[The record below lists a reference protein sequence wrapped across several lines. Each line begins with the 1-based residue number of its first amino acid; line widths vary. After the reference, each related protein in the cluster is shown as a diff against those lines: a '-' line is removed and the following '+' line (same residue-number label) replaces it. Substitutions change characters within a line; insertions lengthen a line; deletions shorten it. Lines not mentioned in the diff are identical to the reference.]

1 MLRRVLSLFLAMTL
15 LLSNMPVA
23 SFAEQLEVA
32 NEDTVIAQ
40 SDADLPDGN
49 GNTDESIEI
58 PESVGEDVV
67 LEQQDAPET
76 NESDV
81 TPILGGASDVE
92 AYGTADEDAENE
104 FVSVSGIYL
113 NESEIQLTI
122 TDKPIQLL
130 VIIEPENADNQTIA
144 WSSSNPDVADVMAGV
159 VTPLAVGEATVTAVS
174 EDGNFSASCLITV
187 TGSADLETYGEA
199 EDESSIRTSAVNG
212 TWGSQIQWYFDED
225 TGLLTI
231 GGNGDMP
238 DCNSGGTDAPWY
250 QYKSSIVKVEITDGI
265 TAIGENTF
273 RQYTTLEEVTLPDS
287 LVKIGTF
294 AFDGNTKLSSIQLNK
309 VETIGNSAFSNCAS
323 LGNVSLDSA
332 KTVGP
337 QAFVSCSALTSVTLG
352 SDSNRVELVGKQAFG
367 RCAALKT
374 VNFKNVKEL
383 GEESFTQSGLT
394 SADLSSVEIIGKKAF
409 SADTSLTS
417 VTFGNASIQIG
428 NQAFSRTGLISVDLP
443 GGATLDNYAFYNC
456 ASLTEVVL
464 GEGITAIPASCF
476 NGATS
481 LESVTI
487 PVSLQTVGANAFA
500 KCTKLKAAHYTG
512 TQAQWNNVT
521 VSAGN
526 DCLTALMKKGVSLDK
541 TEVTLAAGET
551 VTLTATAEGVIWNSS
566 NNTVATVENGV
577 VKAVAMGKATITATV
592 GEETAACVVTVNGVW
607 GDQIRWYFDEDTGL
621 LTIGGSGDMPDCNSG
636 GTDAPWYQY
645 KSSIVKVEITDGIT
659 AIGENT
665 FRQYTTLEEVTLPD
679 SLVKI
684 GTFAFDGNTK
694 LSSIQLN
701 KVETIG
707 NSAFSNCASLGNV
720 SLDSAK
726 TVGPQ
731 AFVSCSAL
739 TSVTL
744 GSDSNRVELVG
755 KQAFGRC
762 AALKTVNFKNVKELG
777 EESFTQSGLT
787 SADLSSVEIIGKK
800 AFSADT
806 SLTSVTFGNAS
817 IQIGNQA
824 FSRTGL
830 ISVDLPGGATL
841 DNYAF
846 YNCASLTEV
855 VLGEGITAIPASCF
869 NGATA
874 LESVTIP
881 VSLQTVGANAFAKCT
896 KLKAAHYAGT
906 QAQWNNVTVNAGND
920 CLTALMDRRNIAVTG
935 ISLDKA
941 ELELKLKD
949 EPEQLVATI
958 TPNDAT
964 NTSVV
969 WTSNNE
975 KVATV
980 DAVGKVTPIEVG
992 EAVITATTNDG
1003 GFQASC
1009 KVRVIAADSESGN
1022 IDLTKFQFSLYSAE
1036 MADSICADISLT
1048 VRQTEDGSY
1057 ALYAPSYAVEYT
1069 TDAKSIMVQA
1079 PEDFQT
1085 PFTVTYTSW
1094 AGGVEHEETV
1104 HSENGT
1110 VNITGYYD
1118 GWGKNTSGLVDGAP
1132 ALKYSDFSFSFEGS
1146 SNSVSL
1152 SFSLYNSLREIIVEN
1167 QETYDRLGNI
1177 TRTDASTYEV
1187 HLVRNESYKIYVS
1200 GGFRQIFA
1208 DSNCS
1213 ISNGVDT
1220 QQSVRAAEIIY
1231 TPGEETSKDFEI
1243 RITSRES
1250 SYGIAEGVYKLHIIV
1265 DDPPEAKPVFEKY
1278 IYTLNGIE
1286 YEAVND
1292 SGTYNIPRIT
1302 QYDKLSI
1309 KAVVSNVGDDTVY
1322 HWTRWN
1328 TALEE
1333 NEATIKVDTTSSR
1346 KDSYQFKCR
1355 LTLSSGYEY
1364 KLPDIC
1370 VVFLDIV
1377 NIPPPAIL
1385 TQPVGGEYPI
1395 GAQVSLSVLTAYP
1408 EEGIPQFQWYS
1419 CDDENGSNA
1428 QAIKDATDSTRRL
1441 DGYLSGYVA
1450 PSDEVGTKW
1459 YYCEIN
1465 SYYFNDQVYPKV
1477 KTSCVKVEIVKNKL
1491 PLDGEGTS
1499 DKPYLITSAD
1509 DLIAIREAVAD
1520 GNAFVGQHFEFEK
1533 DVTLPNDWQPIGCTK
1548 DGSNLIDKGNN
1559 LNAFS
1564 GIIDGAGH
1572 TLTIPAG
1579 GLPLLGYV
1587 WNASVS
1593 NLNIYGS
1600 QIDGY
1605 GLVNSYHGYGLD
1617 GTAIVIDNVTLK
1629 TGTQT
1634 KKAGLIGA
1642 ELNSENAF
1650 GGASASCTVT
1660 IRNCTVEDG
1669 VVIGYG
1675 KDQSMIGAIAG
1686 RLHGVIENCKSGAT
1700 VYGVNYVGGILG
1712 CRDNALGLC
1721 SVSGCTFDGSVVA
1734 SGDHAG
1740 GIVGGG
1746 YTNQTAPNGIK
1757 VTANNNTVTGSIT
1770 GHDKVG
1776 GILGGDTYVAQ
1787 AWNAYSLKVNNF
1799 SGTVSATG
1807 GKYVGGIIGYYKS
1820 LNKWDDILGN
1830 TYSNTDKGIG
1840 FVLYVDTSCETAT
1853 GMDGTVLFN
1862 SGNGTDGLPPV
1873 DGCAWRANHNRT
1885 DDPLGADADK
1895 LCRVA
1900 GGSTE
1905 PICYELTASGTYKT
1919 EYTVGDELDLTGIVL
1934 TASWSNGTTT
1944 DVALSDVTVEGYDQN
1959 KVGIQTITLKYGD
1972 AVAYI
1977 TVTVKP
1983 ESVKITVS
1991 VSILGDEKHGAV
2003 DEPHGLARGGLT
2015 AWAEDTSVEAD
2026 TTETVWDVLQR
2037 VAKSKDIELDAF
2049 YSEQYG
2055 SYYIRGVNGLSE
2067 KDNGENSGWMYTV
2080 NGKHPEV
2087 GVSARFVNENDQII
2101 LHYTDDYTYEED
2113 GENYGKEPP
2122 VTPKP
2127 DKTNATELL
2136 SGKSTTLKVLGKNG
2150 KVLGKNDIT
2159 WTLKDPQDSIYATI
2173 SATGTVKAKTVLT
2186 KHDVAFVGTLKGS
2199 YEGTVEQV
2207 VTILPKVTQVEIV
2220 KDGENVT
2227 GKTLSL
2233 NAVEEETLTL
2243 TAKVYPDELAQ
2254 EVTWKS
2260 SNTKIAQIDAEGTV
2274 SFAGKTGTVTV
2285 TATST
2290 DGSRISAT
2298 VKLQVGVLTKSVTIG
2313 EPADH
2318 TLRSGKSLTLKATTD
2333 PVKPTVSGVTF
2344 KLVNAS
2350 DSAYVSVSTSGKVS
2364 AKTVNEPHVVK
2375 IYAVSKDAAA
2385 VESKEIT
2392 LTILPKNV
2400 QSLILKSG
2408 DKYVTNG
2415 KVVRN
2420 VNEELTLKAYTLD
2433 TTDGAVEETRDV
2445 TWTSSNTKVAT
2456 IDETGKVTCVKTGTV
2471 KLTATADKKTKAA
2484 VTLKVT
2490 NLVNGI
2496 TIETK
2501 NDKDAMVVASGKS
2514 LALKATVQPANASQ
2528 KAVTW
2533 SMVSGSRYAKIS
2545 SSGVVSANKGL
2556 TSPVTVTVKAV
2567 AKDGS
2572 GMEAT
2577 QEITINPV
2585 ALGVTISDVNHERT
2599 TGTLVWNMTEAD
2611 NIQFSANVYPVKA
2624 VQAVTWKSSNAKI
2637 AAVDGTG
2644 KVTCYKAGTVT
2655 ITATAKDGSGK
2666 KASFKLN
2673 IIKKLKSLTLEDQ
2686 TVEGGKSLQLKAIL
2700 DPVDPTNKKLTWT
2713 VSSNNVGAKISSS
2726 GKLTTK
2732 KVTKD
2737 TKVMVTVSSNDGTG
2751 LTVTC
2756 FVTIT
2761 PSVKK

>member
-1 MLRRVLSLFLAMTL
+1 M
-15 LLSNMPVA
+15 
-23 SFAEQLEVA
+23 
-32 NEDTVIAQ
+32 
-40 SDADLPDGN
+40 
-49 GNTDESIEI
+49 SI
-58 PESVGEDVV
+58 
-67 LEQQDAPET
+67 T
-76 NESDV
+76 
-81 TPILGGASDVE
+81 
-92 AYGTADEDAENE
+92 
-104 FVSVSGIYL
+104 
-113 NESEIQLTI
+113 
-122 TDKPIQLL
+122 
-130 VIIEPENADNQTIA
+130 
-144 WSSSNPDVADVMAGV
+144 
-159 VTPLAVGEATVTAVS
+159 
-174 EDGNFSASCLITV
+174 
-187 TGSADLETYGEA
+187 
-199 EDESSIRTSAVNG
+199 
-212 TWGSQIQWYFDED
+212 
-225 TGLLTI
+225 
-231 GGNGDMP
+231 
-238 DCNSGGTDAPWY
+238 
-250 QYKSSIVKVEITDGI
+250 
-265 TAIGENTF
+265 
-273 RQYTTLEEVTLPDS
+273 
-287 LVKIGTF
+287 
-294 AFDGNTKLSSIQLNK
+294 
-309 VETIGNSAFSNCAS
+309 
-323 LGNVSLDSA
+323 
-332 KTVGP
+332 
-337 QAFVSCSALTSVTLG
+337 
-352 SDSNRVELVGKQAFG
+352 
-367 RCAALKT
+367 
-374 VNFKNVKEL
+374 
-383 GEESFTQSGLT
+383 
-394 SADLSSVEIIGKKAF
+394 
-409 SADTSLTS
+409 
-417 VTFGNASIQIG
+417 
-428 NQAFSRTGLISVDLP
+428 
-443 GGATLDNYAFYNC
+443 
-456 ASLTEVVL
+456 
-464 GEGITAIPASCF
+464 
-476 NGATS
+476 
-481 LESVTI
+481 
-487 PVSLQTVGANAFA
+487 
-500 KCTKLKAAHYTG
+500 
-512 TQAQWNNVT
+512 
-521 VSAGN
+521 
-526 DCLTALMKKGVSLDK
+526 
-541 TEVTLAAGET
+541 
-551 VTLTATAEGVIWNSS
+551 
-566 NNTVATVENGV
+566 
-577 VKAVAMGKATITATV
+577 
-592 GEETAACVVTVNGVW
+592 
-607 GDQIRWYFDEDTGL
+607 
-621 LTIGGSGDMPDCNSG
+621 
-636 GTDAPWYQY
+636 
-645 KSSIVKVEITDGIT
+645 
-659 AIGENT
+659 
-665 FRQYTTLEEVTLPD
+665 
-679 SLVKI
+679 
-684 GTFAFDGNTK
+684 
-694 LSSIQLN
+694 
-701 KVETIG
+701 
-707 NSAFSNCASLGNV
+707 
-720 SLDSAK
+720 
-726 TVGPQ
+726 
-731 AFVSCSAL
+731 
-739 TSVTL
+739 
-744 GSDSNRVELVG
+744 
-755 KQAFGRC
+755 
-762 AALKTVNFKNVKELG
+762 
-777 EESFTQSGLT
+777 
-787 SADLSSVEIIGKK
+787 
-800 AFSADT
+800 
-806 SLTSVTFGNAS
+806 
-817 IQIGNQA
+817 
-824 FSRTGL
+824 
-830 ISVDLPGGATL
+830 
-841 DNYAF
+841 
-846 YNCASLTEV
+846 
-855 VLGEGITAIPASCF
+855 
-869 NGATA
+869 
-874 LESVTIP
+874 
-881 VSLQTVGANAFAKCT
+881 
-896 KLKAAHYAGT
+896 
-906 QAQWNNVTVNAGND
+906 
-920 CLTALMDRRNIAVTG
+920 
-935 ISLDKA
+935 
-941 ELELKLKD
+941 
-949 EPEQLVATI
+949 
-958 TPNDAT
+958 
-964 NTSVV
+964 
-969 WTSNNE
+969 
-975 KVATV
+975 
-980 DAVGKVTPIEVG
+980 
-992 EAVITATTNDG
+992 
-1003 GFQASC
+1003 
-1009 KVRVIAADSESGN
+1009 
-1022 IDLTKFQFSLYSAE
+1022 
-1036 MADSICADISLT
+1036 
-1048 VRQTEDGSY
+1048 
-1057 ALYAPSYAVEYT
+1057 
-1069 TDAKSIMVQA
+1069 VQA

-1085 PFTVTYTSW
+1085 QFSVTYTSW
-1094 AGGVEHEETV
+1094 AGGTEHEETV
-1104 HSENGT
+1104 QSENGT
-1110 VNITGYYD
+1110 VCITGYYD
-1118 GWGKNTSGLVDGAP
+1118 GWGKNASGLVDGAP
-1132 ALKYSDFSFSFEGS
+1132 ALLYSDFSFSFEGS
-1146 SNSVSL
+1146 SKTVSA
-1152 SFSLYNSLREIIVEN
+1152 SFSLYNSLRTIIIED
-1167 QETYDRLGNI
+1167 QTTSDRLSNI
-1177 TRTDASTYEV
+1177 TRTDALTYEA
-1187 HLVRNESYKIYVS
+1187 HLVRGKSYMIYVE
-1200 GGFRQIFA
+1200 GGFKRIFA
-1208 DSNCS
+1208 ESNCS
-1213 ISNGVDT
+1213 ISDGVNT
-1220 QQSVRAAEIIY
+1220 EQSVRNAQIIY
-1231 TPGEETSKDFEI
+1231 TPGEETSKDFEV

-1250 SYGIAEGVYKLHIIV
+1250 SYGIAEGVYKLHVIV
-1265 DDPPEAKPVFEKY
+1265 DDAPENVPVFEKFV
-1278 IYTLNGIE
+1278 YTLNGVE
-1286 YEAVND
+1286 HELKYDASTEHYA
-1292 SGTYNIPRIT
+1292 IPQIT
-1302 QYDKLSI
+1302 QFDKLSI
-1309 KAVVSNVGDDTVY
+1309 KAVVNNVDAGSVY
-1322 HWTRWN
+1322 HWKRWDVP
-1328 TALEE
+1328 LEE
-1333 NEATIKVDTTSSR
+1333 TGATIEVDTTSSN
-1346 KDSYQFKCR
+1346 KHSYTFDCSI
-1355 LTLSSGYEY
+1355 TLPSGYEV
-1364 KLPDIC
+1364 KLP
-1370 VVFLDIV
+1370 
-1377 NIPPPAIL
+1377 NIYVALLNVTSIPVPTIL
-1385 TQPVGGEYPI
+1385 TQPADVEAAVGS
-1395 GAQVSLSVLTAYP
+1395 QVSLSVLVAYP
-1408 EEGIPQFQWYS
+1408 ENGIPQFQWYR
-1419 CDDENGSNA
+1419 CDDEKGTNA
-1428 QAIKDATDSTRRL
+1428 EAIKDATNSTRRL
-1441 DGYLSGYVA
+1441 DGYESIYLA
-1450 PSDEVGTKW
+1450 PSDEIGTKW

-1465 SYYFNDQVYPKV
+1465 SYNYEISSSKI
-1477 KTSCVKVEIVKNKL
+1477 KTNCVKVEIVKNKL

-1499 DKPYLITSAD
+1499 GKPYLITSAD

-1533 DVTLPNDWQPIGCTK
+1533 DVTLPDDWQPIGCTK
-1548 DGSNLIDKGNN
+1548 DGSDLIDEGNN

-1587 WNASVS
+1587 WRTIVR
-1593 NLNIYGS
+1593 NLNIYGT
-1600 QIDGY
+1600 QIAGY
-1605 GLVNSYHGYGLD
+1605 GLVNNYHGVGMD

-1629 TGTQT
+1629 KGTRT
-1634 KKAGLIGA
+1634 LKAGLIGS
-1642 ELNSENAF
+1642 EMNSENGFA
-1650 GGASASCTVT
+1650 GASASCTVT

-1686 RLHGVIENCKSGAT
+1686 RLHGVIENCKSSAT
-1700 VYGVNYVGGILG
+1700 VYGVDYVGGILG

-1787 AWNAYSLKVNNF
+1787 AWSVYSLKANNF

-1853 GMDGTVLFN
+1853 RMDGTVIFN

-1885 DDPLGADADK
+1885 DDPLGKDADK

-1944 DVALSDVTVEGYDQN
+1944 NVALSDVTVDGYDQN

-1972 AVAYI
+1972 AVAHI

-2026 TTETVWDVLQR
+2026 TAETVWDVLQR

-2055 SYYIRGVNGLSE
+2055 TYYIRGVNGLNE

-2186 KHDVAFVGTLKGS
+2186 KHDVTFVGTLKGS

-2207 VTILPKVTQVEIV
+2207 VTILPKVTQVEIW

-2385 VESKEIT
+2385 VESNVIT

-2496 TIETK
+2496 TIVTK
-2501 NDKDAMVVASGKS
+2501 NDKDSMVVASGKS
-2514 LALKATVQPANASQ
+2514 LALKATVQPVNASQ

-2533 SMVSGSRYAKIS
+2533 SMVSGSSYAKIS
-2545 SSGVVSANKGL
+2545 SSGVVSAKKGL

-2751 LTVTC
+2751 LTATC

>member
-1 MLRRVLSLFLAMTL
+1 MRTMIQRAISMLLVAVLLVSYVPTYGFADGASEESYIASNGEVGENSAMDGIVANTSDVEQLQGHGDLEIATLSAEEDAQAEPLSGDEVAATGLSLSETTLMLVEGESCILTAKIEPEGSSGEIEWSSSQSGVAKIDNGVVKAVYMGNTQITARIVGTDIQAICNVEVWGKCGDRARWFADEINEIIKIDGSGSMYDLDDYSEQPWFDYYGYSVVIGREITHIGKHAFDSTGAHDVEIEEGSILESIGEDAFASIYLDSIRLPGTVTSIEDKSLAKVEIHFGGTADQWKNIGYAADNVYVL
-15 LLSNMPVA
+15 
-23 SFAEQLEVA
+23 
-32 NEDTVIAQ
+32 NEN
-40 SDADLPDGN
+40 GEEEKYN
-49 GNTDESIEI
+49 GNTSGGGDTPPGGGGTEPDKSCGENAVWTFDETTG
-58 PESVGEDVV
+58 V
-67 LEQQDAPET
+67 
-76 NESDV
+76 
-81 TPILGGASDVE
+81 
-92 AYGTADEDAENE
+92 
-104 FVSVSGIYL
+104 
-113 NESEIQLTI
+113 LTI
-122 TDKPIQLL
+122 
-130 VIIEPENADNQTIA
+130 
-144 WSSSNPDVADVMAGV
+144 S
-159 VTPLAVGEATVTAVS
+159 
-174 EDGNFSASCLITV
+174 
-187 TGSADLETYGEA
+187 
-199 EDESSIRTSAVNG
+199 G
-212 TWGSQIQWYFDED
+212 T
-225 TGLLTI
+225 
-231 GGNGDMP
+231 GDMQ
-238 DCNSGGTDAPWY
+238 DYNPWTN
-250 QYKSSIVKVEITDGI
+250 KVPWDDFSPKITEVHISDGI
-265 TAIGENTF
+265 TSIGTYSFAYYNTLKSVSIPTSVTHIGASAFQADAQLETIQLENVEEFGNNCFNQSGLVEANLSHAKNVGEGAFSQCPKLARVSLGDAGHSVSTVGKRAFYRCSALADAVFTNVLEIGEYAF
-273 RQYTTLEEVTLPDS
+273 AESLLQEADLTTVQSIAGWAFDQCTNLSKVTLGD
-287 LVKIGTF
+287 
-294 AFDGNTKLSSIQLNK
+294 QLR
-309 VETIGNSAFSNCAS
+309 TIGNSAF
-323 LGNVSLDSA
+323 A
-332 KTVGP
+332 KTKLATVRIPGTITTLDGYI
-337 QAFVSCSALTSVTLG
+337 FNGCTALTSAVL
-352 SDSNRVELVGKQAFG
+352 
-367 RCAALKT
+367 
-374 VNFKNVKEL
+374 
-383 GEESFTQSGLT
+383 ESGIEAIPSGLFN
-394 SADLSSVEIIGKKAF
+394 GN
-409 SADTSLTS
+409 TSL
-417 VTFGNASIQIG
+417 
-428 NQAFSRTGLISVDLP
+428 
-443 GGATLDNYAFYNC
+443 
-456 ASLTEVVL
+456 
-464 GEGITAIPASCF
+464 
-476 NGATS
+476 
-481 LESVTI
+481 
-487 PVSLQTVGANAFA
+487 
-500 KCTKLKAAHYTG
+500 K
-512 TQAQWNNVT
+512 
-521 VSAGN
+521 
-526 DCLTALMKKGVSLDK
+526 
-541 TEVTLAAGET
+541 
-551 VTLTATAEGVIWNSS
+551 
-566 NNTVATVENGV
+566 
-577 VKAVAMGKATITATV
+577 
-592 GEETAACVVTVNGVW
+592 
-607 GDQIRWYFDEDTGL
+607 
-621 LTIGGSGDMPDCNSG
+621 
-636 GTDAPWYQY
+636 
-645 KSSIVKVEITDGIT
+645 
-659 AIGENT
+659 
-665 FRQYTTLEEVTLPD
+665 EVTLPD
-679 SLVKI
+679 TLKS
-684 GTFAFDGNTK
+684 
-694 LSSIQLN
+694 
-701 KVETIG
+701 
-707 NSAFSNCASLGNV
+707 
-720 SLDSAK
+720 
-726 TVGPQ
+726 VG
-731 AFVSCSAL
+731 
-739 TSVTL
+739 
-744 GSDSNRVELVG
+744 DY
-755 KQAFGRC
+755 AFGQC
-762 AALKTVNFKNVKELG
+762 
-777 EESFTQSGLT
+777 
-787 SADLSSVEIIGKK
+787 
-800 AFSADT
+800 
-806 SLTSVTFGNAS
+806 
-817 IQIGNQA
+817 
-824 FSRTGL
+824 
-830 ISVDLPGGATL
+830 
-841 DNYAF
+841 
-846 YNCASLTEV
+846 
-855 VLGEGITAIPASCF
+855 
-869 NGATA
+869 TA
-874 LESVTIP
+874 LEKVNYQGTQWSSVGVAENGNDPLIK
-881 VSLQTVGANAFAKCT
+881 LMQEQTVGVTGVKLDQQALKLTLGGEKGTLTATVEPENASNRKVTWRSLDEKIAAVDENGAVTAVSVGTTEIVVKTEDGGYEAKCS
-896 KLKAAHYAGT
+896 
-906 QAQWNNVTVNAGND
+906 VTVERSA
-920 CLTALMDRRNIAVTG
+920 TAVDFTGFTFTVTNPAVTSDLYKG
-935 ISLDKA
+935 DQLWIEEQEDGTY
-941 ELELKLKD
+941 
-949 EPEQLVATI
+949 QLVAPMYAVSDALSKATLTI
-958 TPNDAT
+958 QAPSNFEGEFSVSYMVVAGMGQQEGEQTFEST
-964 NTSVV
+964 NGVLTI
-969 WTSNNE
+969 E
-975 KVATV
+975 KYGTLFQS
-980 DAVGKVTPIEVG
+980 KESPELTFHVG
-992 EAVITATTNDG
+992 EGTA
-1003 GFQASC
+1003 
-1009 KVRVIAADSESGN
+1009 RVV
-1022 IDLTKFQFSLYSAE
+1022 FSLYCTLRVL
-1036 MADSICADISLT
+1036 SIES
-1048 VRQTEDGSY
+1048 QDGSEVVSITRTGNDSY
-1057 ALYAPSYAVEYT
+1057 SAAVTRGKEYVISADGGVATSWDGITTYISEAGSADETTAEISYAPGDENSKDYNIRISSTRSGMKIADKVYSLHI
-1069 TDAKSIMVQA
+1069 DVQDA
-1079 PEDFQT
+1079 PEKPISFVKYQVYINDEEVELDNFDDGYDEYWYIPRLKQHDRLKIVAVLENADDST
-1085 PFTVTYTSW
+1085 TFEWVRGSGRSEEIIAGEAKAEIIINTDTYKKSAYYFAATAQKGTQKIELPSLEVDRFTVTDLPEPTIRTQPE
-1094 AGGVEHEETV
+1094 GGVHP
-1104 HSENGT
+1104 
-1110 VNITGYYD
+1110 TG
-1118 GWGKNTSGLVDGAP
+1118 
-1132 ALKYSDFSFSFEGS
+1132 SDV
-1146 SNSVSL
+1146 SV
-1152 SFSLYNSLREIIVEN
+1152 F
-1167 QETYDRLGNI
+1167 
-1177 TRTDASTYEV
+1177 
-1187 HLVRNESYKIYVS
+1187 
-1200 GGFRQIFA
+1200 
-1208 DSNCS
+1208 
-1213 ISNGVDT
+1213 
-1220 QQSVRAAEIIY
+1220 AEIE
-1231 TPGEETSKDFEI
+1231 PDF
-1243 RITSRES
+1243 
-1250 SYGIAEGVYKLHIIV
+1250 
-1265 DDPPEAKPVFEKY
+1265 
-1278 IYTLNGIE
+1278 
-1286 YEAVND
+1286 
-1292 SGTYNIPRIT
+1292 
-1302 QYDKLSI
+1302 
-1309 KAVVSNVGDDTVY
+1309 
-1322 HWTRWN
+1322 
-1328 TALEE
+1328 
-1333 NEATIKVDTTSSR
+1333 
-1346 KDSYQFKCR
+1346 
-1355 LTLSSGYEY
+1355 
-1364 KLPDIC
+1364 
-1370 VVFLDIV
+1370 
-1377 NIPPPAIL
+1377 
-1385 TQPVGGEYPI
+1385 
-1395 GAQVSLSVLTAYP
+1395 TAYYN
-1408 EEGIPQFQWYS
+1408 FQWYR
-1419 CDDENGSNA
+1419 CDNAEKTNAVAIDGATKYENTQNGAVRSTYA
-1428 QAIKDATDSTRRL
+1428 VPATE
-1441 DGYLSGYVA
+1441 A
-1450 PSDEVGTKW
+1450 GTAW
-1459 YYCEIN
+1459 YYCKIYLTYQDVVGPELIT
-1465 SYYFNDQVYPKV
+1465 D
-1477 KTSCVKVEIVKNKL
+1477 CVKVEISDAVL
-1491 PLDGEGTS
+1491 PLKGDGTS
-1499 DKPYLITSAD
+1499 ANPYLITSAE
-1509 DLIAIREAVAD
+1509 DLEAIRKSVEE
-1520 GNAFVGQHFEFEK
+1520 GNSFLGMYFAFEN
-1533 DVTLPNDWQPIGCTK
+1533 DVTLPEEWKPIGCTK
-1548 DGSNLIDKGNN
+1548 DGSDRIDSGAN

-1564 GIIDGAGH
+1564 GIIDGKNC

-1593 NLNIYGS
+1593 NLNIYGP

-1605 GLVNSYHGYGLD
+1605 GLVNNYHGVGMD
-1617 GTAIVIDNVTLK
+1617 GTAIEIDNVTLK

-1634 KKAGLIGA
+1634 RKAGLIGA
-1642 ELNSENAF
+1642 ELNDENGL
-1650 GGASASCTVT
+1650 GGASAACTVT
-1660 IRNCTVEDG
+1660 IRNCTVESG

-1686 RLHGVIENCKSGAT
+1686 RLHGVIENCKSSAT
-1700 VYGVNYVGGILG
+1700 VYGVDYVGGILG

-1787 AWNAYSLKVNNF
+1787 AWNAYSLKANNF
-1799 SGTVSATG
+1799 SGAVSATG

-1853 GMDGTVLFN
+1853 GMDGTVIFN
-1862 SGNGTDGLPPV
+1862 SGNGTDDLPTV
-1873 DGCAWRANHNRT
+1873 AGCAWRANHNRT

-1944 DVALSDVTVEGYDQN
+1944 DVALSDVTVDGYDQN

-1983 ESVKITVS
+1983 ESVKITVA

-2055 SYYIRGVNGLSE
+2055 TYYIRGVNGLSE

-2127 DKTNATELL
+2127 DKANATELL

-2186 KHDVAFVGTLKGS
+2186 KHDVTFVGTLKGS

-2233 NAVEEETLTL
+2233 NAEEGETLTL

-2290 DGSRISAT
+2290 DGSHISAT
-2298 VKLQVGVLTKSVTIG
+2298 VKLQVGVLTKSVTIA

-2496 TIETK
+2496 TIVTK
-2501 NDKDAMVVASGKS
+2501 NDKDSMVVASGKS

-2751 LTVTC
+2751 LTATC